1 MLVDEAEIEIRA
13 GNGGDGR
20 ISFRKAKFI
29 PKGGPDGGSGG
40 NGGDFYF
47 IGTADLGAL
56 RKFRF
61 QKKFNAEDGRE
72 GGKGK
77 KTGGS
82 GQAKILE
89 IPVGTFIKD
98 LETGESWEI
107 EKGGEK
113 ILVAKG
119 GIGGKGN
126 WSFRSATLQAPQF
139 ARKGTLGQKRKL
151 FLELRLIADIGLIGL
166 PNAGKSSLLSK
177 LTRARVKV
185 APYPFTTLEPN
196 LGVMNGLI
204 LADLPGLIE
213 GASNGRG
220 LGFKFLRH
228 IKRTKILVHCLS
240 LETTDA
246 LKDYQ
251 IIRKELG
258 EYQKELLA
266 KPEIILLTKS
276 DLVSKKELGAIGTK
290 LAFTKREVLSC
301 SIYDFESLKTIKE
314 RLKSHLVG

>member
-1 MLVDEAEIEIRA
+1 MLVDEVEIEIRA
-13 GNGGDGR
+13 GNGGDGK
-20 ISFRKAKFI
+20 ISFHRAKFI

-61 QKKFNAEDGRE
+61 QKKFNAGDGRE

-82 GQAKILE
+82 GHDKILE

-107 EKGGEK
+107 EKLGEK

-126 WSFRSATLQAPQF
+126 WSFRSATLQTPRF
-139 ARKGTLGQKRKL
+139 AKKGTLGQKRKL

-166 PNAGKSSLLSK
+166 PNAGKSSLLNE
-177 LTRARVKV
+177 LTRAKVKV
-185 APYPFTTLEPN
+185 AAYPFTTLEPN
-196 LGVMNGLI
+196 LGVMDGLI

-213 GASNGRG
+213 GASKGRG

-240 LETTDA
+240 LGTTDS
-246 LKDYQ
+246 LRDYQ

-258 EYQKELLA
+258 EYQKELLE

-276 DLVSKKELGAIGTK
+276 DLASKKELEATRRR
-290 LAFTKREVLSC
+290 LEFTKREILSC
-301 SIYDFESLKTIKE
+301 SIYDFDSLQRVKE
-314 RLKSHLVG
+314 RLKSHLAD